1 MNTYEPGQKVT
12 ITLNPEYAKE
22 SSFMAAPAASF
33 EATYERKATY
43 EGKTSV
49 EDAHRVTYVNRH
61 GEHVERIF
69 FDSEVSAA

>member
-1 MNTYEPGQKVT
+1 MNTYTPGQKVI

-33 EATYERKATY
+33 EATYERKTN
-43 EGKTSV
+43 V

-61 GEHVERIF
+61 GEHVERIVF
-69 FDSEVSAA
+69 GGEVSAA

>member
-1 MNTYEPGQKVT
+1 MSTYTPGQKVT
-12 ITLNPEYAKE
+12 ITIDPEYAKE

-33 EATYERKATY
+33 EATY

-61 GEHVERIF
+61 GEHVARVV
-69 FDSEVSAA
+69 FDGEVSAA

>member
-1 MNTYEPGQKVT
+1 MNTYKPGQKVT

-22 SSFMAAPAASF
+22 SSFMAAPAAVF
-33 EATYERKATY
+33 EATYERKI
-43 EGKTSV
+43 SV

-61 GEHVERIF
+61 GEHVERIV

>member
-1 MNTYEPGQKVT
+1 MNTYIPGQKVT

-22 SSFMAAPAASF
+22 SSLMAAPAAVF
-33 EATYERKATY
+33 EATYEH
-43 EGKTSV
+43 KTSV

-61 GEHVERIF
+61 GEHVERIV

>member
-1 MNTYEPGQKVT
+1 MTFKPGDKVT

-22 SSFMAAPAASF
+22 SSFMAAPAAVF
-33 EATYERKATY
+33 EATY

-61 GEHVERIF
+61 GEHVERIVF
-69 FDSEVSAA
+69 GGEVSAA

>member
-1 MNTYEPGQKVT
+1 MTFKPGDKVT

-33 EATYERKATY
+33 EATYES
-43 EGKTSV
+43 KTSV

-61 GEHVERIF
+61 GEHVERII

>member
-1 MNTYEPGQKVT
+1 MTFKPGDKVT

-33 EATYERKATY
+33 EATYES
-43 EGKTSV
+43 KTSV

-61 GEHVERIF
+61 GEHVERIVF
-69 FDSEVSAA
+69 GGEVSAA